1 MTIDKKFIK
10 DAYKALKQFIEHDC
24 LPPAGHWI
32 WLEPN
37 RVRLYRFDDCVEFV
51 TSRETLR
58 IELDAKRSGAPAVSK
73 VKVAQ

>member
-1 MTIDKKFIK
+1 MIIDKKFIK
-10 DAYKALKQFIEHDC
+10 DAHTFLRAIINTGL

-58 IELDAKRSGAPAVSK
+58 IELDAKQLR
-73 VKVAQ
+73 